1 MTSKTYER
9 QGWRVRRIG
18 TRHWLAQSEQWDGA
32 REHFTTRAD
41 AYQFVDEV
49 AERLAFV
56 DRREMCIGTRGGSY
70 EYTGRAV
77 RARCPKCGPIGE
89 YQSMAEATAAMRVHR
104 ARAAA

>member
-18 TRHWLAQSEQWDGA
+18 TRHWLAQSEQWEGA

-41 AYQFVDEV
+41 AYQFIDAV
-49 AERLAFV
+49 AERLAFA
-56 DRREMCIGTRGGSY
+56 DRRELCIGTQGGLY

-77 RARCPKCGPIGE
+77 LVRCPECGVIGE
-89 YQSMAEATAAMRVHR
+89 FRSMIKAEAAMRVHR